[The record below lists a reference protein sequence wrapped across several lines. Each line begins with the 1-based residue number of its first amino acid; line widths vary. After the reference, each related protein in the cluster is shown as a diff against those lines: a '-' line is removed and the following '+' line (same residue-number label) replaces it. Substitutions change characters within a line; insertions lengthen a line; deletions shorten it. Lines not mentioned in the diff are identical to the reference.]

1 MKYYG
6 IVVYL
11 IPLFTIVCCSVGGAD
26 YGSVRIGTFMG
37 RKMIKSMA
45 SERLYSSVSSRNSQ
59 KVEGINNDETDEKG
73 MDLLEAE
80 AAMDYLCN
88 LSPHRLFLL
97 LFFVLI

>member
-1 MKYYG
+1 M
-6 IVVYL
+6 
-11 IPLFTIVCCSVGGAD
+11 GGAD

-45 SERLYSSVSSRNSQ
+45 SEKLSSYILSHNSK
-59 KVEGINNDETDEKG
+59 KVEGLNNDGKDENG

-88 LSPHRLFLL
+88 ISPHRLY
-97 LFFVLI
+97 